1 MVFPLERFV
10 CLSDS
15 WPGTAERTPKIMTTP
30 ALPMLNPAAAAIDIG
45 SEQLHV
51 SIVGGS
57 PKVFGAT
64 TGQLHALG
72 DWLKEDGVRTVAM
85 EATGI

>member
-1 MVFPLERFV
+1 
-10 CLSDS
+10 
-15 WPGTAERTPKIMTTP
+15 MTTP